1 MIILTYTLEDSLF
14 FQREKDTQI
23 IKNYY
28 STKETSKSIFY

>member
-14 FQREKDTQI
+14 FRREEDIQI

-28 STKETSKSIFY
+28 STKETFNSIFY

>member
-14 FQREKDTQI
+14 FRREKDTQI

-28 STKETSKSIFY
+28 STKETFKSVFY